1 LVGSE
6 PVLLQEPLQQ
16 TSRRLHAVPHE
27 PQLERSVFVS
37 TQVPLHI
44 VRPEGHCAVHTPF
57 WQVSVKLQTLLQ
69 APQFSGS
76 ELVLMQV
83 PLHLV

>member
-1 LVGSE
+1 MVPHAPQLVGSE

-37 TQVPLHI
+37 TQVPLHL
-44 VRPEGHCAVHTPF
+44 VWPVG
-57 WQVSVKLQTLLQ
+57 Q
-69 APQFSGS
+69 AAI
-76 ELVLMQV
+76 
-83 PLHLV
+83 H